1 MTTSVSLLKMR
12 VLRAAK
18 AWWKGHRPSIFSL
31 EDHLN
36 APTINTCTET
46 EKQLAR
52 AIAALDRESW
62 QTDDAGPLVQ
72 ELYALVRIL
81 EQGRTAY
88 EKATV
93 MRKAEAFLGL
103 REVTDDTTPKEAP
116 KAGKLA
122 RRR

>member
-1 MTTSVSLLKMR
+1 MTTSVSMLKMR

-18 AWWKGHRPSIFSL
+18 KWWEMHRPCAFSL
-31 EDHLN
+31 EEHLKN
-36 APTINTCTET
+36 PTINTCTES
-46 EKQLAR
+46 EHMLAR
-52 AIAALDRESW
+52 AIASLEKESW

-88 EKATV
+88 DKATV
-93 MRKAEAFLGL
+93 MRRAEVFLGL
-103 REVTDDTTPKEAP
+103 REVKDDTTPREVP
-116 KAGKLA
+116 KAVRLG